1 MRKRGIR
8 AASCPLKPRSERMH
22 VAVQA
27 IDREIWRDGAT
38 SDGTRLIPEETP
50 IALTYNG
57 GTMLS

>member
-1 MRKRGIR
+1 
-8 AASCPLKPRSERMH
+8 MH

-50 IALTYNG
+50 IALT
-57 GTMLS
+57 